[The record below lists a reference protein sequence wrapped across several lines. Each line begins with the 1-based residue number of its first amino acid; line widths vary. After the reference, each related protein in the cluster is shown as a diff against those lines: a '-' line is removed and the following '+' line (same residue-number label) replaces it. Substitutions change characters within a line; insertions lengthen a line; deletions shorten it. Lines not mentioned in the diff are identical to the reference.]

1 MSSHATTYSSFH
13 LQRARVFFLAR
24 STQHVERQVAREVV
38 RALAA
43 LAALVAWVLALT
55 LLA

>member
-24 STQHVERQVAREVV
+24 STQHMERQVAREIV

>member
-13 LQRARVFFLAR
+13 LQRARIFFLAR
-24 STQHVERQVAREVV
+24 STQHVERSTAREVG

-43 LAALVAWVLALT
+43 LAALVAWVLVLT

>member
-1 MSSHATTYSSFH
+1 MSSHATTYSSFR

-24 STQHVERQVAREVV
+24 STQHVETQVAREVV

>member
-1 MSSHATTYSSFH
+1 MSSHVTTYSSFH

-24 STQHVERQVAREVV
+24 TTQQVEREVAREVG

-43 LAALVAWVLALT
+43 LAALVAWAIVMALF
-55 LLA
+55 A